1 MRSTDTKWQWI
12 DFLGRDITAG
22 TSGRRVLLG
31 WIGSAS
37 VAVAIVLWSLL
48 TLLEQL
54 PSSSVGVSL
63 LGLALTG
70 FLAARAVT
78 ALYPGGFAGLVD
90 EILGIESDADIGLS
104 PLVDFMFANLA
115 LVRSRLFMLA
125 LADLIPILLLALIA
139 ASPAVL
145 PGGALS
151 VIQLLVLVR
160 LVIFLFYLFIMIFF
174 FSKPLLVRSSAQRT
188 DQVMNLVERNPRLA
202 RIVLKFA
209 ILERF
214 GSVSINMLF
223 YGVQLLLAAWIV
235 TTLAGSVF
243 LTARLL
249 LLATV
254 AAILSRVSWELW
266 GRTKDLALQISFIA
280 DLQRDLLGD
289 QVKVEEMAREYEE
302 TLKDIR
308 VDLAAPYV
316 IPASVW
322 KARGETPPGD

>member
-48 TLLEQL
+48 TLLEQV

-125 LADLIPILLLALIA
+125 LADLIPILLLAI
-139 ASPAVL
+139 
-145 PGGALS
+145 
-151 VIQLLVLVR
+151 
-160 LVIFLFYLFIMIFF
+160 
-174 FSKPLLVRSSAQRT
+174 
-188 DQVMNLVERNPRLA
+188 
-202 RIVLKFA
+202 
-209 ILERF
+209 
-214 GSVSINMLF
+214 
-223 YGVQLLLAAWIV
+223 
-235 TTLAGSVF
+235 
-243 LTARLL
+243 
-249 LLATV
+249 V